1 MNSII
6 VTVAKA
12 LQRVV
17 NEKAD
22 ELAKQTGF
30 IQRVRKITGSNFVKT
45 LVFCF
50 LQNFTPS
57 VEGIVRSGVSHEL
70 EISAQGFHKRFNEE
84 AAELMK
90 EVLNEALK
98 QMIEAQN
105 KVAIDVLSLFTK
117 VCLSDCTVINLD
129 DSLHKLWAGTKN

>member
-50 LQNFTPS
+50 
-57 VEGIVRSGVSHEL
+57 G
-70 EISAQGFHKRFNEE
+70 SA
-84 AAELMK
+84 L
-90 EVLNEALK
+90 
-98 QMIEAQN
+98 
-105 KVAIDVLSLFTK
+105 
-117 VCLSDCTVINLD
+117 
-129 DSLHKLWAGTKN
+129 